1 MGSLLPD
8 DDAARTRPPGHPAV
22 ALTIAGSDPSGGAGI
37 QADLKTFAA
46 LGGYGCAVLTGL
58 TAQSTT
64 GVTRVLP
71 VPADM
76 VTAQLETLFADVAV
90 DAVKIGMTTDA
101 AVARA
106 VAATLRHLR
115 AAGRAPYVVLDPV
128 MVSTSGHRLLAPD
141 AEAVLRDELLPLADL
156 VTPNLPEAAVLL
168 GVEPAEHGREAADQ
182 ARALLKLGARFALVK
197 GGHLDSAE
205 SVDHLA
211 GPGLGPGTA
220 AGPGAGPRAERG
232 SGPGAAEA
240 AGAAENGVIALTA
253 PRIRTRNTHGT
264 GCTLSAACAV
274 LRPVHD
280 GWEPAVRAAK
290 DYLTDALRGADY
302 LVIGGTGTT
311 PGPWQGHG
319 PVDHGF
325 ASDRH
330 RPTDSAALSP
340 RVSALVRPGH

>member
-1 MGSLLPD
+1 MSAQDAVRLA
-8 DDAARTRPPGHPAV
+8 DAAPRVRPPGHPVV

-64 GVTRVLP
+64 GVTRVHP
-71 VPADM
+71 VPPDM
-76 VTAQLETLFADVAV
+76 VRAQLDTLFADVAV
-90 DAVKIGMTTDA
+90 DSVKIGMTTDA

-106 VAATLRHLR
+106 VAAALRDLR
-115 AAGRAPYVVLDPV
+115 AAGRAPFVVLDPV
-128 MVSTSGHRLLAPD
+128 MVATSGDRLLAPD

-168 GVEPAEHGREAADQ
+168 GVEPARDGREAADQ
-182 ARALLKLGARFALVK
+182 ARALRALGARYALVK

-211 GPGLGPGTA
+211 GPGGGAVGNGT
-220 AGPGAGPRAERG
+220 GGDD
-232 SGPGAAEA
+232 
-240 AGAAENGVIALTA
+240 VVALSA
-253 PRIRTRNTHGT
+253 PRVPTRNTHGT
-264 GCTLSAACAV
+264 GCTLSSACAV

-290 DYLTDALRGADY
+290 TYLTGALRAADT
-302 LVIGGTGTT
+302 LIIGGTGTAR
-311 PGPWQGHG
+311 GSWQGHG
-319 PVDHGF
+319 PVDH
-325 ASDRH
+325 AH
-330 RPTDSAALSP
+330 ATRPPAD
-340 RVSALVRPGH
+340 

>member
-1 MGSLLPD
+1 MGSVLLDTP
-8 DDAARTRPPGHPAV
+8 ARTRPPGHPAV

-106 VAATLRHLR
+106 VAAALRHLL

-168 GVEPAEHGREAADQ
+168 GVEPAGNDDEAADQ

-205 SVDHLA
+205 SADHLA
-211 GPGLGPGTA
+211 GPD
-220 AGPGAGPRAERG
+220 
-232 SGPGAAEA
+232 
-240 AGAAENGVIALTA
+240 GVIALTA
-253 PRIRTRNTHGT
+253 PRIPTRNTHGT
-264 GCTLSAACAV
+264 GCTLSSACAV
-274 LRPVHD
+274 LRPRHD
-280 GWEPAVRAAK
+280 GWEPAVREAK
-290 DYLTDALRGADY
+290 NYLTEALRAADD
-302 LVIGGTGTT
+302 LVIGGTGTA
-311 PGPWQGHG
+311 PGPWHGRG

-325 ASDRH
+325 GTR
-330 RPTDSAALSP
+330 TL
-340 RVSALVRPGH
+340 G

>member
-1 MGSLLPD
+1 MGSAMPD
-8 DDAARTRPPGHPAV
+8 AGPRTRPPGHPVV

-76 VTAQLETLFADVAV
+76 VTAQLETLLADVAV
-90 DAVKIGMTTDA
+90 DAVKIGMTSDA

-106 VAATLRHLR
+106 VAAALRELR
-115 AAGRAPYVVLDPV
+115 PAGRAPFVVLDPV
-128 MVSTSGHRLLAPD
+128 MVATSGDRLLAAD
-141 AEAVLRDELLPLADL
+141 AEAVLRNELLPLADL
-156 VTPNLPEAAVLL
+156 VTPNLAEAAVLL
-168 GVEPAEHGREAADQ
+168 GVEQARDASEAAEQ
-182 ARALLKLGARFALVK
+182 ARALLALGTRFVLVK
-197 GGHLDSAE
+197 GGHLGSAE

-211 GPGLGPGTA
+211 GPEL
-220 AGPGAGPRAERG
+220 G
-232 SGPGAAEA
+232 SGSAPGSPSGSAL
-240 AGAAENGVIALTA
+240 GADGVVALTA
-253 PRIRTRNTHGT
+253 PRVATRNTHGT
-264 GCTLSAACAV
+264 GCTLSSACAV
-274 LRPVHD
+274 LRPRHD

-290 DYLTDALRGADY
+290 DYLTEALRAADG
-302 LVIGGTGTT
+302 LVIGGTGTAA
-311 PGPWQGHG
+311 GPWHGHG

-330 RPTDSAALSP
+330 QGADSAAP
-340 RVSALVRPGH
+340 GHRVSALVRPGH

>member
-1 MGSLLPD
+1 M
-8 DDAARTRPPGHPAV
+8 

-64 GVTRVLP
+64 GVTRVHP

-76 VTAQLETLFADVAV
+76 VRAQLDTLFADVAV
-90 DAVKIGMTTDA
+90 DTIKIGMTTDA

-106 VAATLRHLR
+106 VAAVLRDLR
-115 AAGRAPYVVLDPV
+115 AAGRAPFVVLDPV
-128 MVSTSGHRLLAPD
+128 MVATSGDRLLAPD

-168 GVEPAEHGREAADQ
+168 GVEPARDGRATADQ
-182 ARALLKLGARFALVK
+182 ARALSALGAGYALVK

-211 GPGLGPGTA
+211 GPGG
-220 AGPGAGPRAERG
+220 
-232 SGPGAAEA
+232 
-240 AGAAENGVIALTA
+240 NDVVALAA
-253 PRIRTRNTHGT
+253 PRVPTRNTHGT
-264 GCTLSAACAV
+264 GCTLSSACAV

-290 DYLTDALRGADY
+290 EYLTGALRAADD
-302 LVIGGTGTT
+302 LVVGGTGTAS
-311 PGPWQGHG
+311 GPWQGHG
-319 PVDHGF
+319 PVDH
-325 ASDRH
+325 AHATR
-330 RPTDSAALSP
+330 RT
-340 RVSALVRPGH
+340 

>member
-1 MGSLLPD
+1 MSALLPG
-8 DDAARTRPPGHPAV
+8 DAPDVALRARPPGHPVV

-76 VTAQLETLFADVAV
+76 VSAQLETLFADVAV
-90 DAVKIGMTTDA
+90 DTVKIGMTTDA

-106 VAATLRHLR
+106 IAAALRDLR
-115 AAGRAPYVVLDPV
+115 AAGSAPFVVLDPV
-128 MVSTSGHRLLAPD
+128 MVATSGDRLLTAD

-168 GVEPAEHGREAADQ
+168 GVKQARDDVEAAGQ

-197 GGHLDSAE
+197 GGHLGTAE

-211 GPGLGPGTA
+211 GPGLGA
-220 AGPGAGPRAERG
+220 SGAPD
-232 SGPGAAEA
+232 
-240 AGAAENGVIALTA
+240 GVVALTA
-253 PRIRTRNTHGT
+253 PRIPTRNTHGT
-264 GCTLSAACAV
+264 GCTLSSACAV
-274 LRPVHD
+274 LRPVRG

-290 DYLTDALRGADY
+290 DYLTETLRAADG

-311 PGPWQGHG
+311 PGPWHGHG
-319 PVDHGF
+319 PVDHDHAARG
-325 ASDRH
+325 R
-330 RPTDSAALSP
+330 RPTPQPDGQAPGNYSA
-340 RVSALVRPGH
+340 G

>member
-8 DDAARTRPPGHPAV
+8 TVARTRPPGHPTV

-37 QADLKTFAA
+37 QADLKTFST

-64 GVTRVLP
+64 GVTRVMP

-101 AVARA
+101 AIARA
-106 VAATLRHLR
+106 IAAVLRELR
-115 AAGRAPYVVLDPV
+115 SAGRAPYVVLDPV
-128 MVSTSGHRLLAPD
+128 MVSTSGHRLLAAD

-168 GVEPAEHGREAADQ
+168 GVEQAGDDAEAADQ
-182 ARALLKLGARFALVK
+182 ARALLQLGTRFALVK

-211 GPGLGPGTA
+211 GPGGPWPGEGA
-220 AGPGAGPRAERG
+220 AWGAGPD
-232 SGPGAAEA
+232 
-240 AGAAENGVIALTA
+240 GVVALTA
-253 PRIRTRNTHGT
+253 PRIPTRNTHGT
-264 GCTLSAACAV
+264 GCTLSSACAV
-274 LRPVHD
+274 LRPLHD

-290 DYLTDALRGADY
+290 DYLTATLRAADD

-311 PGPWQGHG
+311 PGPWHGHG
-319 PVDHGF
+319 PVHHGY
-325 ASDRH
+325 ATR
-330 RPTDSAALSP
+330 A
-340 RVSALVRPGH
+340 PG

>member
-1 MGSLLPD
+1 MTGSH
-8 DDAARTRPPGHPAV
+8 AAPSAGARTRLTPEAGRRTRPPGHPVV

-64 GVTRVLP
+64 GVTQVHP

-76 VTAQLETLFADVAV
+76 VRAQLDTLFADVAV
-90 DAVKIGMTTDA
+90 DTIKIGMTTNA
-101 AVARA
+101 GVARA
-106 VAATLRHLR
+106 VAAVLRDLR
-115 AAGRAPYVVLDPV
+115 AAGRAPFVVLDPV
-128 MVSTSGHRLLAPD
+128 MVATSGDRLLAPD

-168 GVEPAEHGREAADQ
+168 GVEPARDGRAAADQ
-182 ARALLKLGARFALVK
+182 ARALSALGEGFALVK

-211 GPGLGPGTA
+211 GPGLD
-220 AGPGAGPRAERG
+220 GA
-232 SGPGAAEA
+232 
-240 AGAAENGVIALTA
+240 VALTA
-253 PRIRTRNTHGT
+253 PRVPTRNTHGT
-264 GCTLSAACAV
+264 GCTLSSACAV

-290 DYLTDALRGADY
+290 EYLTGALRAADD
-302 LVIGGTGTT
+302 LVVGGTGTAS
-311 PGPWQGHG
+311 GPWRGHG
-319 PVDHGF
+319 PVHHGF
-325 ASDRH
+325 AAR
-330 RPTDSAALSP
+330 
-340 RVSALVRPGH
+340 

>member
-1 MGSLLPD
+1 MNAPASPD
-8 DDAARTRPPGHPAV
+8 AGARTRPPGHPVV

-106 VAATLRHLR
+106 IVAALQDLR
-115 AAGRAPYVVLDPV
+115 ADGRAPFVVLDPV
-128 MVSTSGHRLLAPD
+128 MVATSGDRLLAAD

-156 VTPNLPEAAVLL
+156 VTPNLPEAAALL
-168 GVEPAEHGREAADQ
+168 GVELARDGAEAADQ
-182 ARALLKLGARFALVK
+182 ARALLGLGARFALVK
-197 GGHLDSAE
+197 GGHLGSADA
-205 SVDHLA
+205 VDHLA
-211 GPGLGPGTA
+211 G
-220 AGPGAGPRAERG
+220 
-232 SGPGAAEA
+232 
-240 AGAAENGVIALTA
+240 ENDTVALTA
-253 PRIRTRNTHGT
+253 PRIATRNTHGT
-264 GCTLSAACAV
+264 GCTLSSACAV

-280 GWEPAVRAAK
+280 GWQPTVRAAK
-290 DYLTDALRGADY
+290 EYLTGALRASDG
-302 LVIGGTGTT
+302 LVIGGTGTA
-311 PGPWQGHG
+311 PGPWHGHG

-330 RPTDSAALSP
+330 RPADSATLVP
-340 RVSALVRPGH
+340 RVSAVAVRPR

>member
-1 MGSLLPD
+1 MGSVLLDTP
-8 DDAARTRPPGHPAV
+8 ARTRPPGHPAV

-106 VAATLRHLR
+106 VAAALRQLR

-128 MVSTSGHRLLAPD
+128 MVSTSGHRLLTPD

-168 GVEPAEHGREAADQ
+168 GVEPARDDREAADQ

-205 SVDHLA
+205 SDDHLA
-211 GPGLGPGTA
+211 GPD
-220 AGPGAGPRAERG
+220 
-232 SGPGAAEA
+232 
-240 AGAAENGVIALTA
+240 GVIALTA
-253 PRIRTRNTHGT
+253 QRIPTRNTHGT
-264 GCTLSAACAV
+264 GCTLSSACAV
-274 LRPVHD
+274 LRPRHD
-280 GWEPAVRAAK
+280 EWEPAVREAK
-290 DYLTDALRGADY
+290 NYLTEALRAADD
-302 LVIGGTGTT
+302 LVIGGTGTA
-311 PGPWQGHG
+311 PGPWRGHG

-325 ASDRH
+325 GTR
-330 RPTDSAALSP
+330 TL
-340 RVSALVRPGH
+340 G

>member
-8 DDAARTRPPGHPAV
+8 DAVVRTRPPGHPAV

-106 VAATLRHLR
+106 VAAALRHLR
-115 AAGRAPYVVLDPV
+115 GAGRAPYVVLDPV

-168 GVEPAEHGREAADQ
+168 GAEQARDDGEAADQ

-197 GGHLDSAE
+197 GGHLVSAE

-211 GPGLGPGTA
+211 GPD
-220 AGPGAGPRAERG
+220 
-232 SGPGAAEA
+232 
-240 AGAAENGVIALTA
+240 GVVALTA
-253 PRIRTRNTHGT
+253 QRIPTRNTHGT
-264 GCTLSAACAV
+264 GCTLSSACAV
-274 LRPVHD
+274 LRPRHD
-280 GWEPAVRAAK
+280 GWEPAVRMAK
-290 DYLTDALRGADY
+290 DYLTEALRAADD
-302 LVIGGTGTT
+302 LLIGGTGTT
-311 PGPWQGHG
+311 PGPWHGHG
-319 PVDHGF
+319 PVDHSF
-325 ASDRH
+325 ATR
-330 RPTDSAALSP
+330 TL
-340 RVSALVRPGH
+340 G

>member
-1 MGSLLPD
+1 MTAPHAAPHAAPSTEARTRPAPD
-8 DDAARTRPPGHPAV
+8 VGPRTRPPGHPVV

-64 GVTRVLP
+64 GVTRVHP

-76 VTAQLETLFADVAV
+76 VRAQLDTLFADVAV
-90 DAVKIGMTTDA
+90 DTIKIGMTTDA

-106 VAATLRHLR
+106 VAAVLRGLR
-115 AAGRAPYVVLDPV
+115 ASGRAPFVVLDPV
-128 MVSTSGHRLLAPD
+128 MVATSGDRLLAPD

-168 GVEPAEHGREAADQ
+168 GVEPARDGREAADQ
-182 ARALLKLGARFALVK
+182 AQALSALGAGYALVK

-211 GPGLGPGTA
+211 GH
-220 AGPGAGPRAERG
+220 
-232 SGPGAAEA
+232 
-240 AGAAENGVIALTA
+240 GVDDVVALTA
-253 PRIRTRNTHGT
+253 ARVPTRNTHGT
-264 GCTLSAACAV
+264 GCTLSSACAV
-274 LRPVHD
+274 LRPAHD

-290 DYLTDALRGADY
+290 EYLTRALCAADD
-302 LVIGGTGTT
+302 LVVGGTGTA

-319 PVDHGF
+319 PVNHGF
-325 ASDRH
+325 ATR
-330 RPTDSAALSP
+330 
-340 RVSALVRPGH
+340 

>member
-1 MGSLLPD
+1 MGLLLP
-8 DDAARTRPPGHPAV
+8 DDAARTRPPGHPVV

-101 AVARA
+101 AVGRA
-106 VAATLRHLR
+106 VAAALRHLR
-115 AAGRAPYVVLDPV
+115 AAGRTPYVVLDPV

-168 GVEPAEHGREAADQ
+168 GVEQARDDRETADQ
-182 ARALLKLGARFALVK
+182 ARALLGLGARFALVK
-197 GGHLDSAE
+197 GGHLDSAD

-211 GPGLGPGTA
+211 GAGLGPG
-220 AGPGAGPRAERG
+220 G
-232 SGPGAAEA
+232 SPD
-240 AGAAENGVIALTA
+240 GVVALTA
-253 PRIRTRNTHGT
+253 PRIPTRNTHGT
-264 GCTLSAACAV
+264 GCTLSSACAV
-274 LRPVHD
+274 LRPAHD

-290 DYLTDALRGADY
+290 EYLTGALRAADD
-302 LVIGGTGTT
+302 LVIGGTGTA
-311 PGPWQGHG
+311 PGPWTGHG

-325 ASDRH
+325 ATRM
-330 RPTDSAALSP
+330 AAVTAAGWT
-340 RVSALVRPGH
+340 VSG

>member
-1 MGSLLPD
+1 MGSVLPD
-8 DDAARTRPPGHPAV
+8 AAPRTRPAGHPVV

-106 VAATLRHLR
+106 VAAALSELRS
-115 AAGRAPYVVLDPV
+115 AGRAPFVVLDPV
-128 MVSTSGHRLLAPD
+128 MVATSGDRLLAAD

-168 GVEPAEHGREAADQ
+168 GVEQARDGAEAADQ
-182 ARALLKLGARFALVK
+182 ARALLGLGARFALVK
-197 GGHLDSAE
+197 GGHLGSAE

-211 GPGLGPGTA
+211 GPGIAPDSD
-220 AGPGAGPRAERG
+220 PGAD
-232 SGPGAAEA
+232 PGA
-240 AGAAENGVIALTA
+240 VDVVSLTA
-253 PRIRTRNTHGT
+253 PRIPTRNTHGT
-264 GCTLSAACAV
+264 GCTLSSACAV

-290 DYLTDALRGADY
+290 EYLTGALRAADG

-311 PGPWQGHG
+311 PGPWRGHG
-319 PVDHGF
+319 PVNH
-325 ASDRH
+325 AY
-330 RPTDSAALSP
+330 AA
-340 RVSALVRPGH
+340 RVLR

>member
-1 MGSLLPD
+1 M
-8 DDAARTRPPGHPAV
+8 

-64 GVTRVLP
+64 GVTRVHP

-76 VTAQLETLFADVAV
+76 VRAQLDTLFADVAV

-106 VAATLRHLR
+106 VAAVLRDLR
-115 AAGRAPYVVLDPV
+115 AAGRAPFVVLDPV
-128 MVSTSGHRLLAPD
+128 MVATSGDRLLAPD

-168 GVEPAEHGREAADQ
+168 GTEPARDGGEAADQ
-182 ARALLKLGARFALVK
+182 ARALRALGTGFALVK

-211 GPGLGPGTA
+211 GPGVGGD
-220 AGPGAGPRAERG
+220 
-232 SGPGAAEA
+232 
-240 AGAAENGVIALTA
+240 GVGGDGVVALVA
-253 PRIRTRNTHGT
+253 PRIPTRNTHGT
-264 GCTLSAACAV
+264 GCTLSSACAV

-290 DYLTDALRGADY
+290 EYLTGALRAADAL
-302 LVIGGTGTT
+302 VVGGTGTAS
-311 PGPWQGHG
+311 GPWQGHG

-325 ASDRH
+325 ATRAPAIRLA
-330 RPTDSAALSP
+330 RPTD
-340 RVSALVRPGH
+340 

>member
-1 MGSLLPD
+1 MGSVLLDTP
-8 DDAARTRPPGHPAV
+8 ARTRPPGHPAV

-106 VAATLRHLR
+106 VAAALRQLR

-128 MVSTSGHRLLAPD
+128 MVSTSGHRLLTPD

-168 GVEPAEHGREAADQ
+168 GVEPARDDREAADQ

-211 GPGLGPGTA
+211 GPD
-220 AGPGAGPRAERG
+220 
-232 SGPGAAEA
+232 
-240 AGAAENGVIALTA
+240 GVVALTA
-253 PRIRTRNTHGT
+253 PRIPTRNTHGT
-264 GCTLSAACAV
+264 GCTLSSACAV
-274 LRPVHD
+274 LRPRHD
-280 GWEPAVRAAK
+280 GWEPAVREAK
-290 DYLTDALRGADY
+290 NYLTEALRAADD
-302 LVIGGTGTT
+302 LVIGGTGTA
-311 PGPWQGHG
+311 PGPWRGHG

-325 ASDRH
+325 GTR
-330 RPTDSAALSP
+330 TL
-340 RVSALVRPGH
+340 G

>member
-1 MGSLLPD
+1 VGSVLLD
-8 DDAARTRPPGHPAV
+8 TGARTRPPGHPAV

-106 VAATLRHLR
+106 VAAALRHLL

-168 GVEPAEHGREAADQ
+168 GVEQARDDDEAADQ

-211 GPGLGPGTA
+211 GPD
-220 AGPGAGPRAERG
+220 
-232 SGPGAAEA
+232 
-240 AGAAENGVIALTA
+240 GVVALTA
-253 PRIRTRNTHGT
+253 PRIPTRNTHGT
-264 GCTLSAACAV
+264 GCTLSSACAV
-274 LRPVHD
+274 LRPRHD
-280 GWEPAVRAAK
+280 GWEPAVREAK
-290 DYLTDALRGADY
+290 NYLTEALRAADD

-311 PGPWQGHG
+311 TGPWRGHG

-325 ASDRH
+325 ATR
-330 RPTDSAALSP
+330 TL
-340 RVSALVRPGH
+340 G

>member
-1 MGSLLPD
+1 MGSVPSNA
-8 DDAARTRPPGHPAV
+8 AARTRPAGHPVV

-76 VTAQLETLFADVAV
+76 VTAQLETLFADVGV

-106 VAATLRHLR
+106 VAAALRDLR
-115 AAGRAPYVVLDPV
+115 TAGRAPFVVLDPV
-128 MVSTSGHRLLAPD
+128 MVATSGDRLLAAD

-168 GVEPAEHGREAADQ
+168 GVEPARDGVEAADQ
-182 ARALLKLGARFALVK
+182 ARALLGLGARFALVK
-197 GGHLDSAE
+197 GGHLGSAE
-205 SVDHLA
+205 AVDHLA
-211 GPGLGPGTA
+211 GPA
-220 AGPGAGPRAERG
+220 DD
-232 SGPGAAEA
+232 
-240 AGAAENGVIALTA
+240 VVALTA
-253 PRIRTRNTHGT
+253 PRIPTRNTHGT
-264 GCTLSAACAV
+264 GCTLSSACAV

-280 GWEPAVRAAK
+280 GWEPTVRAAK
-290 DYLTDALRGADY
+290 EYLTGALRAADN

-325 ASDRH
+325 ASGRH
-330 RPTDSAALSP
+330 RPTDSAAPGP
-340 RVSALVRPGH
+340 RVSTLVRPGH

>member
-1 MGSLLPD
+1 MGSGPALPD
-8 DDAARTRPPGHPAV
+8 AVVRTRPPGHPVV

-71 VPADM
+71 VPGDM

-101 AVARA
+101 LVARA
-106 VAATLRHLR
+106 VAAVLRELR
-115 AAGRAPYVVLDPV
+115 STGSAPYVVLDPV
-128 MVSTSGHRLLAPD
+128 MVSTSGHRLLEPD

-156 VTPNLPEAAVLL
+156 ITPNLPEAAVLL
-168 GVEPAEHGREAADQ
+168 GVEPARNATEAADQ
-182 ARALLKLGARFALVK
+182 ARTLLKLGAQLALVK

-211 GPGLGPGTA
+211 APD
-220 AGPGAGPRAERG
+220 
-232 SGPGAAEA
+232 
-240 AGAAENGVIALTA
+240 GVVALAA
-253 PRIRTRNTHGT
+253 PRVVTRNTHGT
-264 GCTLSAACAV
+264 GCTLSSACAV
-274 LRPVHD
+274 LRPLHD

-290 DYLTDALRGADY
+290 DYLTGTLRAADA
-302 LVIGGTGTT
+302 LVIGGTGTA
-311 PGPWQGHG
+311 PGPWDGHG
-319 PVDHGF
+319 PVDH
-325 ASDRH
+325 AHTAR
-330 RPTDSAALSP
+330 SARTL
-340 RVSALVRPGH
+340 G

>member
-1 MGSLLPD
+1 MGSVLPD
-8 DDAARTRPPGHPAV
+8 VAPRTRPPGHPAV

-71 VPADM
+71 VPADV

-106 VAATLRHLR
+106 VAAALRDLR
-115 AAGRAPYVVLDPV
+115 TGGRAPYVVLDPV
-128 MVSTSGHRLLAPD
+128 MVSTSGHRLLTPD

-168 GVEPAEHGREAADQ
+168 GAEQATDDGEAADQ
-182 ARALLKLGARFALVK
+182 ARSLLKLGARFALVK

-205 SVDHLA
+205 SVDDLA
-211 GPGLGPGTA
+211 GPD
-220 AGPGAGPRAERG
+220 
-232 SGPGAAEA
+232 
-240 AGAAENGVIALTA
+240 GVVALTA
-253 PRIRTRNTHGT
+253 PRISTRNTHGT
-264 GCTLSAACAV
+264 GCTLSSACAV
-274 LRPVHD
+274 LRPRHD

-290 DYLTDALRGADY
+290 DYLTGALRGGDD
-302 LVIGGTGTT
+302 LVIGGTGTA

-325 ASDRH
+325 ATR
-330 RPTDSAALSP
+330 TL
-340 RVSALVRPGH
+340 G

>member
-1 MGSLLPD
+1 MGSVLPD
-8 DDAARTRPPGHPAV
+8 VAPRTRPPGHPAV

-71 VPADM
+71 VPADV

-106 VAATLRHLR
+106 VAAALRDLR
-115 AAGRAPYVVLDPV
+115 TAGRTPYVVLDPV
-128 MVSTSGHRLLAPD
+128 MVSTSGHRLLTPD

-168 GVEPAEHGREAADQ
+168 GAEQATDDGEAADQ
-182 ARALLKLGARFALVK
+182 ARSLLKLGARFALVK

-211 GPGLGPGTA
+211 GPD
-220 AGPGAGPRAERG
+220 
-232 SGPGAAEA
+232 
-240 AGAAENGVIALTA
+240 GVVALTA
-253 PRIRTRNTHGT
+253 PRISTRNTHGT
-264 GCTLSAACAV
+264 GCTLSSACAV
-274 LRPVHD
+274 LRPRHD

-290 DYLTDALRGADY
+290 DYLTGALRGGDD
-302 LVIGGTGTT
+302 LVIGGTGTA

-325 ASDRH
+325 ATR
-330 RPTDSAALSP
+330 TL
-340 RVSALVRPGH
+340 G